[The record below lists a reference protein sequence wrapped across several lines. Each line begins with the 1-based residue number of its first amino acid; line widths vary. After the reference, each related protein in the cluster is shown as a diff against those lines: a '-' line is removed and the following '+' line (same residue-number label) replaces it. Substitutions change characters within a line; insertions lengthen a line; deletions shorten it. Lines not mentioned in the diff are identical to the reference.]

1 MPFKDNNDDIMLWL
15 ASRLAWV
22 DGAMPR
28 ERLNAERH
36 EIESF
41 CMFSAFK
48 LSEIEVNDADAGRDP
63 YRTSAN
69 VPNWISIEIMTYF
82 LVSQYMLGRLG
93 TNFK

>member
-1 MPFKDNNDDIMLWL
+1 MQKDMRSKLT
-15 ASRLAWV
+15 
-22 DGAMPR
+22 
-28 ERLNAERH
+28 
-36 EIESF
+36 SF

-48 LSEIEVNDADAGRDP
+48 LSEIAVNDADAGRDP

-82 LVSQYMLGRLG
+82 LVNEYKLGRLG